1 MPRGSEL
8 ARFFSIIRE
17 NLALEVVFES
27 GIPTGDFVWNIK
39 N

>member
-8 ARFFSIIRE
+8 ARFFSKIKE

-27 GIPTGDFVWNIK
+27 GIPTGDFVWIIRK
-39 N
+39 